1 MSFQSA
7 RFFVFLIVCLFLYYA
22 VPKRWKNLF
31 LLLASWFFYS
41 CAGTAYFV
49 LLVVVSAI
57 SYVVADVIG
66 RAKTKAVQTTM
77 LVLGLVMLLGNL
89 CFFKYYD
96 WFVRQLAIAASNLGS
111 AYIPPDYGL
120 AVPLGISF
128 YTFVLSGYLIDVY
141 QRKREPER
149 NFVKLALF
157 ASFFPLVSSGPV
169 ERSTGLLPQFDRPA
183 PFQYDAFCQG
193 ASRILWGFFKK
204 FVVADTLAVVV
215 NRVFL
220 DVTVHTGPYLLLAAL
235 FYSYQLY
242 CDFSGYSDIAIG
254 MARLFGFDVI
264 ENFRRPFAARSFSD
278 LWRRWHISLTS
289 WFRQYLYFPLG
300 GSRKGTIRTYL
311 NILLIFLVSGIWHG
325 TGLNFAIWGPLEWG
339 LYGLGKSKR
348 EPAGGA
354 GAPQSALSLGMAE
367 SALPNRNRLPAVHK
381 LHCIFSCR
389 KPDAGAVVLQPPCN
403 RMDGFVPSDGG
414 PERAAEHGRRLCNG
428 GSCADWCTHGGMGR
442 VARRKRRMQRG
453 RLDLSAAVC
462 TKDGDLLFAFAGAGF
477 LGQTGHIILYL
488 LSVLTEGWHET
499 FFKRGAVLSSVR
511 NSDCGCQ
518 FLCRS
523 GQCASHRL

>member
-22 VPKRWKNLF
+22 VPKLWKNLF

-77 LVLGLVMLLGNL
+77 LVLGLVVLLGNL

-96 WFVRQLAIAASNLGS
+96 WFGRQLAIAASHLGS

-183 PFQYDAFCQG
+183 PFQYDVFCQG

-325 TGLNFAIWGPLEWG
+325 TGLNFAIWGLLNGVYMVLGRASGNRRAVLARRNPLYRWAWLKALCQIGIVYLLFTSCIVFFRAENLTQALWFYSRLATGWTDLFHPMAVLNGLRNMGVGYATGVPVLIGVLMVEWG
-339 LYGLGKSKR
+339 EWRAEKEGCSV
-348 EPAGGA
+348 GA
-354 GAPQSALSLGMAE
+354 WICRRPFAQKMA
-367 SALPNRNRLPAVHK
+367 
-381 LHCIFSCR
+381 IY
-389 KPDAGAVVLQPPCN
+389 
-403 RMDGFVPSDGG
+403 
-414 PERAAEHGRRLCNG
+414 
-428 GSCADWCTHGGMGR
+428 
-442 VARRKRRMQRG
+442 
-453 RLDLSAAVC
+453 
-462 TKDGDLLFAFAGAGF
+462 
-477 LGQTGHIILYL
+477 YL
-488 LSVLTEGWHET
+488 LLLALAFWGKLGT
-499 FFKRGAVLSSVR
+499 SSFIYF
-511 NSDCGCQ
+511 Q
-518 FLCRS
+518 F
-523 GQCASHRL
+523 